1 MEHVTWCCLSHLLAV
16 ETVLGSAPQLTEVP
30 RAGSVQPV
38 LVSGPAL
45 GPGSVPGLVPGSEV
59 PGPALDLVLVP
70 GSVTGSARMKQALVG
85 WLWAARS

>member
-1 MEHVTWCCLSHLLAV
+1 MEHVTWCCLSHLLVV
-16 ETVLGSAPQLTEVP
+16 EMVLGSAPQVP

-38 LVSGPAL
+38 PAS
-45 GPGSVPGLVPGSEV
+45 GPGSVPGLGPGLVPGSEV

-70 GSVTGSARMKQALVG
+70 GLVTGSARMKQALGG

>member
-1 MEHVTWCCLSHLLAV
+1 MEHVTWCCLSHLLVV
-16 ETVLGSAPQLTEVP
+16 EMVLGSAPQVP

-38 LVSGPAL
+38 PAL

>member
-16 ETVLGSAPQLTEVP
+16 ETVVLGSAPQLTEP
-30 RAGSVQPV
+30 WAGSVQPV
-38 LVSGPAL
+38 LVSGPGL
-45 GPGSVPGLVPGSEV
+45 GLGSGPGLVPGSEV

>member
-16 ETVLGSAPQLTEVP
+16 ETVLGSTPQLTEVP
-30 RAGSVQPV
+30 QAGSVQPV
-38 LVSGPAL
+38 PVSGP
-45 GPGSVPGLVPGSEV
+45 GSVPGSEV

-85 WLWAARS
+85 

>member
-1 MEHVTWCCLSHLLAV
+1 MEHVTWCYLSHLLAV
-16 ETVLGSAPQLTEVP
+16 ETVLGSAPQLTEP

-38 LVSGPAL
+38 LVSGPGL

-70 GSVTGSARMKQALVG
+70 GSVTGSARMKQALGG